1 MSTTSVNNLSSSYLQ
16 ALLGSQVQNVGS
28 AGTANSTGPGIAT
41 DRAQISPLASVLSTL
56 QQLQQSDP
64 GKYQQVTQ
72 QIATNLQ
79 TAAQT
84 AQSAGNTAT
93 ANQLSQFAT
102 DFSTASANDQ
112 LPSVPDLAEAA
123 GAGQH
128 HHHHFNQDSGGGS
141 NPIAIIAN
149 TLASAGVTEAG

>member
-16 ALLGSQVQNVGS
+16 ALLGNQFQNTGS
-28 AGTANSTGPGIAT
+28 TGTTNATGPGVAR
-41 DRAQISPLASVLSTL
+41 DQAEISPLASVLSAL

-72 QIATNLQ
+72 QVATNLQ

-84 AQSAGNTAT
+84 ARSAGNTTA
-93 ANQLSQFAT
+93 ANQLSQLAT

-112 LPSVPDLAEAA
+112 LPKVQDLAEAA

-128 HHHHFNQDSGGGS
+128 HHHQGSQDSGGS
-141 NPIAIIAN
+141 STPIAIIAN
-149 TLASAGVTEAG
+149 TLVSAGTEAG